1 MWIKRAHFSI
11 GTLLLLA
18 DELSIER
25 DAERKIGWLLKL
37 IFAGTASA
45 VAYQLFPY
53 LGMWIGFINDLE
65 IARVVKSQ
73 SLCNS
78 CLTRLF

>member
-53 LGMWIGFINDLE
+53 LGM
-65 IARVVKSQ
+65 
-73 SLCNS
+73 
-78 CLTRLF
+78 